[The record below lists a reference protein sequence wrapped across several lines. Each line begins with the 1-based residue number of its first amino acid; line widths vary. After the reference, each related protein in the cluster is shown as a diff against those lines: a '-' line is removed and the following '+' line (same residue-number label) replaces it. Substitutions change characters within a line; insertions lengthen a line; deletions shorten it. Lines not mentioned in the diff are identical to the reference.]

1 MLKFEDC
8 AELNNGVKIPW
19 LGFGVFEVPEG
30 EEVIQSVLWALE
42 AGYRSIDTAKIY
54 RNEEGVGKALKQSGV
69 PREEIFVTTKVWNRD
84 QGYQS
89 TLDAFDASLKRLQ
102 LDYLDLY
109 LIHWP
114 VKGKYV
120 ETWRAMETIYKSGK
134 CRSVGVSNFM
144 IPNLEDLKASSDLV
158 PAVNQ
163 IEYHPY
169 LQSPELYEYC
179 KQHGTVL
186 EAWAPIMKGQVMQ
199 VPELI
204 AIGEKY
210 GKTPVQVSLRWI
222 LQKGVIAIPKSV
234 HRERIFSNKDIYDF
248 ELSTEDMQV
257 IAGLDRGYRTGPDPF
272 NFDF

>member
-54 RNEEGVGKALKQSGV
+54 RNEEGVGKAIKQSGV

-204 AIGEKY
+204 AIEKS
-210 GKTPVQVSLRWI
+210 TVR
-222 LQKGVIAIPKSV
+222 
-234 HRERIFSNKDIYDF
+234 HRCRSAC
-248 ELSTEDMQV
+248 
-257 IAGLDRGYRTGPDPF
+257 AGSCRRA
-272 NFDF
+272 

>member
-54 RNEEGVGKALKQSGV
+54 RNEKGVGRAIKQSGV

-89 TLDAFDASLKRLQ
+89 TLAAFDASLKRLQ
-102 LDYLDLY
+102 LETLDLY

-144 IPNLEDLKASSDLV
+144 IPNLEDLKASSELV

-163 IEYHPY
+163 VEYHPY

-179 KQHGTVL
+179 KQHGTML

-210 GKTPVQVSLRWI
+210 GKTPVQVSLRWV

-248 ELSTEDMQV
+248 ELSAEDMQV

>member
-42 AGYRSIDTAKIY
+42 VGYRSIDTAKVY
-54 RNEEGVGKALKQSGV
+54 RNEEGVGKAIKQSGV

-210 GKTPVQVSLRWI
+210 GKTPAQVSLRWI

-248 ELSTEDMQV
+248 ELSAEDMQV

-272 NFDF
+272 NFDL

>member
-54 RNEEGVGKALKQSGV
+54 RNEEGVGKAIKQSGV

-248 ELSTEDMQV
+248 ELSAEDMQV

>member
-54 RNEEGVGKALKQSGV
+54 RNEEGVGKAIKQSGI

-144 IPNLEDLKASSDLV
+144 IPNLEDLKASSELV

-163 IEYHPY
+163 VEYHPY
-169 LQSPELYEYC
+169 LQSPELYEYS

-210 GKTPVQVSLRWI
+210 GKSPVQVTLRWV

-248 ELSTEDMQV
+248 ELSAEDMQV
-257 IAGLDRGYRTGPDPF
+257 ITGLDRGYRTGPDPF

>member
-54 RNEEGVGKALKQSGV
+54 RNEEGVGKAIKQSGI

-84 QGYQS
+84 QGYES
-89 TLDAFDASLKRLQ
+89 TLDAFEASLKRLQ

-144 IPNLEDLKASSDLV
+144 IPNLEDLKASSELV

-163 IEYHPY
+163 VEYHPY

-179 KQHGTVL
+179 KQHGTVV

-199 VPELI
+199 VPALI

-210 GKTPVQVSLRWI
+210 GKTPVQVTLRWV

-248 ELSTEDMQV
+248 ELSAEDMQV

>member
-54 RNEEGVGKALKQSGV
+54 RNEEGVGKAIKQSGI

-144 IPNLEDLKASSDLV
+144 IPNLEDLKASSELV

-163 IEYHPY
+163 VEYHPY
-169 LQSPELYEYC
+169 LQSPELYEYS

-248 ELSTEDMQV
+248 ELSAEDMQV

>member
-42 AGYRSIDTAKIY
+42 AGYRSIDTAKVY

-69 PREEIFVTTKVWNRD
+69 PREEIFITTKVWNRD

-120 ETWRAMETIYKSGK
+120 ETWRAMEAIYKSGK

-210 GKTPVQVSLRWI
+210 GKTPAQVSLRWI

-248 ELSTEDMQV
+248 ELSAEDMQV

>member
-30 EEVIQSVLWALE
+30 DEVIQSVLWALE

-69 PREEIFVTTKVWNRD
+69 PREDIFVTTKVWNRD

-89 TLDAFDASLKRLQ
+89 TLDAFEASLKRLQ

-163 IEYHPY
+163 VEYHPY
-169 LQSPELYEYC
+169 LQSPELYAYC

-248 ELSTEDMQV
+248 ELSAEDMQV

>member
-42 AGYRSIDTAKIY
+42 AGYRSIDTAKVY
-54 RNEEGVGKALKQSGV
+54 RNEEGVGKAIKQSGV

-120 ETWRAMETIYKSGK
+120 ETWRAMETLYKSGK
-134 CRSVGVSNFM
+134 CRSVGVSNYM

-234 HRERIFSNKDIYDF
+234 HRERIFSNKNIYDF
-248 ELSTEDMQV
+248 ELSAEDMQM

>member
-1 MLKFEDC
+1 
-8 AELNNGVKIPW
+8 
-19 LGFGVFEVPEG
+19 
-30 EEVIQSVLWALE
+30 
-42 AGYRSIDTAKIY
+42 
-54 RNEEGVGKALKQSGV
+54 
-69 PREEIFVTTKVWNRD
+69 
-84 QGYQS
+84 
-89 TLDAFDASLKRLQ
+89 
-102 LDYLDLY
+102 
-109 LIHWP
+109 
-114 VKGKYV
+114 
-120 ETWRAMETIYKSGK
+120 
-134 CRSVGVSNFM
+134 FM
-144 IPNLEDLKASSDLV
+144 IPNLEDLKASSELV

-163 IEYHPY
+163 VEYHPY

-179 KQHGTVL
+179 KQHGTVV

-234 HRERIFSNKDIYDF
+234 HRERIFSNKDIHDF
-248 ELSTEDMQV
+248 ELSAEDMQV

>member
-42 AGYRSIDTAKIY
+42 AGFRSIDTAMIY
-54 RNEEGVGKALKQSGV
+54 RNEEGVGKAIKQSGV
-69 PREEIFVTTKVWNRD
+69 PREEIFITTKVWNRD
-84 QGYQS
+84 HGYQS
-89 TLDAFDASLKRLQ
+89 TLDAFEASLKRLQ

-179 KQHGTVL
+179 KQHGTML

-248 ELSTEDMQV
+248 ELSAEDMQV

-272 NFDF
+272 NFDL

>member
-54 RNEEGVGKALKQSGV
+54 RNEEGVGKAIKQSGI

-144 IPNLEDLKASSDLV
+144 IPNLEDLKASSELV

-163 IEYHPY
+163 VEYHPY
-169 LQSPELYEYC
+169 LQSPELYAYS

-210 GKTPVQVSLRWI
+210 GKSPVQVTLRWV

-248 ELSTEDMQV
+248 ELSAEDMQM

>member
-84 QGYQS
+84 QGYQT

-134 CRSVGVSNFM
+134 CRAVGVSNFM

-163 IEYHPY
+163 VEYHPY
-169 LQSPELYEYC
+169 LQSPELYAYC

-210 GKTPVQVSLRWI
+210 DKTPVQVSLRWI

-248 ELSTEDMQV
+248 ELSAEDMQV

>member
-54 RNEEGVGKALKQSGV
+54 RNEEGVGKAIKQSGI

-144 IPNLEDLKASSDLV
+144 IPNLEDLKASSELV

-163 IEYHPY
+163 VEYHPY
-169 LQSPELYEYC
+169 LQSPELYEYS

-210 GKTPVQVSLRWI
+210 GKTPVQVTLRWV

-248 ELSTEDMQV
+248 ELSAEDMQV

>member
-42 AGYRSIDTAKIY
+42 AGFRSIDTAMIY
-54 RNEEGVGKALKQSGV
+54 RNEEGVGKAIKQSGV

-120 ETWRAMETIYKSGK
+120 ETWRAMETLYKSGK

-179 KQHGTVL
+179 KQHGTML

-248 ELSTEDMQV
+248 ELSAEDMQV

-272 NFDF
+272 NFDL

>member
-54 RNEEGVGKALKQSGV
+54 RNEEGVGKAIKQSGV

-89 TLDAFDASLKRLQ
+89 TLAAFDASLKRLQ
-102 LDYLDLY
+102 LETLDLY

-144 IPNLEDLKASSDLV
+144 IPNLEDLKASSELV

-163 IEYHPY
+163 VEYHPY

-179 KQHGTVL
+179 KQHGTML

-210 GKTPVQVSLRWI
+210 GKTPVQVSLRWV

-248 ELSTEDMQV
+248 ELSAEDMQV

>member
-1 MLKFEDC
+1 MLNFEDC

-163 IEYHPY
+163 VEYHPY
-169 LQSPELYEYC
+169 LQSPELYEYS

-210 GKTPVQVSLRWI
+210 GKTPVQVSLRWV

-248 ELSTEDMQV
+248 ELSAEDMQV

>member
-54 RNEEGVGKALKQSGV
+54 RNEEGVGNAIKQSGI

-134 CRSVGVSNFM
+134 CRSVGVGNFM
-144 IPNLEDLKASSDLV
+144 IPNLEDLKASSELV

-163 IEYHPY
+163 VEYHPY
-169 LQSPELYEYC
+169 LQSPELYEYS

-210 GKTPVQVSLRWI
+210 GKSPVQVTLRWV

-248 ELSTEDMQV
+248 ELSAEDMQV
-257 IAGLDRGYRTGPDPF
+257 ITGLDRGYRTGPDPF

>member
-42 AGYRSIDTAKIY
+42 AGYRSIDTAKVY
-54 RNEEGVGKALKQSGV
+54 RNEEGVGKAIKQSGV

-120 ETWRAMETIYKSGK
+120 ETWRAMETLYKSSK

-179 KQHGTVL
+179 KQHGTML

-210 GKTPVQVSLRWI
+210 GKTPAQVSLRWI

-248 ELSTEDMQV
+248 ELSAEDMQV

>member
-42 AGYRSIDTAKIY
+42 AGYRSIDTAKVY

-120 ETWRAMETIYKSGK
+120 ETWRAMETLYKSGK
-134 CRSVGVSNFM
+134 CRSVGVSNYM

-248 ELSTEDMQV
+248 ELSAEDMQV

>member
-54 RNEEGVGKALKQSGV
+54 RNEKGVGKAIKQSGV

-89 TLDAFDASLKRLQ
+89 TLAAFDASLKRLQ
-102 LDYLDLY
+102 LETLDLY

-144 IPNLEDLKASSDLV
+144 IPNLEDLKASSELV

-163 IEYHPY
+163 VEYHPY

-179 KQHGTVL
+179 KQHGTML

-210 GKTPVQVSLRWI
+210 GKTPVQVSLRWV

-248 ELSTEDMQV
+248 ELSAEDMQV

>member
-54 RNEEGVGKALKQSGV
+54 RNEKGVGKAIKQSGV

-89 TLDAFDASLKRLQ
+89 TLAAFDASLKRLQ
-102 LDYLDLY
+102 LETLDLY

-144 IPNLEDLKASSDLV
+144 IPNLEDLKASSELV

-163 IEYHPY
+163 VEYHPY

-179 KQHGTVL
+179 KQHGTML

-210 GKTPVQVSLRWI
+210 GKTPVQVSLRWV

-234 HRERIFSNKDIYDF
+234 HRERIFSNKNIYDF
-248 ELSTEDMQV
+248 ELSAEDMQM

>member
-42 AGYRSIDTAKIY
+42 AGYRSIDTAKVY

-120 ETWRAMETIYKSGK
+120 ETWRAMETLYKSGK
-134 CRSVGVSNFM
+134 CRSVGVSNYM

-234 HRERIFSNKDIYDF
+234 HRERIFSNKNIYDF
-248 ELSTEDMQV
+248 ELSAEDMQM